1 MRVTVETT
9 TGLER
14 KATVAV
20 PSESFEAD
28 VAENLR
34 KRAATLK
41 LPGFRPGR
49 VPMKE
54 VRRRFGSAARAEVA
68 QTVVN
73 SSFADVVTERDLA
86 VVGAPQVEVVNAQAG
101 NDFEYT
107 ATFEV
112 LPTFELQPL
121 STLRIRKPAVEITET
136 DVDNTIEVLRRQRTN
151 WEAVERPAQKDDR
164 VTVDYT
170 VKVDGEVAMDGEDE
184 PLIAGGDHRIVDL
197 PATVLGMAIGE
208 TRTFPVTVAQF
219 GPRADAKPEDAVG
232 AADDDTAGADAA
244 AAEDAAMAED
254 DATTEAASEEAVAE
268 ASDAAAE
275 AGTDTDVATETTIS
289 TASDGATA
297 AEAAPG
303 VPAAIDGDPAPADT
317 ANAQDDEQDR
327 PYIEKDGIGEVSL
340 RRVEEPHL
348 PPVDDS
354 FFDILGID
362 PGPDRHDRFR
372 TQVRAQMQTEL
383 DRALKR
389 CQRDEIAKVIN
400 ETHDFDLPNALV
412 QAELIGRLRRMSR
425 AFDLERLPAS
435 VAEVMRADAAE
446 AVRLALVL
454 GEVARLANISADQER
469 IKASIEAMA
478 AEFEDPASA
487 TEALYSQENL
497 EQVANAVLEQQAID
511 HLLAQAD
518 LTEVPASYGD
528 AIVGQALPPRP
539 KPQPADESQAELQA
553 DAADEAEPV
562 GQAEPA
568 GDAEPTPSDTPHPA
582 AEAPKPKG
590 FAGRFRRLLGRAK

>member
-9 TGLER
+9 TSLER

-86 VVGAPQVEVVNAQAG
+86 VVGTPQVEVVNAQAG

-112 LPTFELQPL
+112 LPTFELKPL

-170 VKVDGEVAMDGEDE
+170 VKVEGEVAMEGEDE
-184 PLIAGGDHRIVDL
+184 PVIAGGDHRIVDL

-219 GPRADAKPEDAVG
+219 GRRADAKPEDDVG
-232 AADDDTAGADAA
+232 AAEDASDEEVAEPGADEAPAETSADTGAA
-244 AAEDAAMAED
+244 AAETAIST
-254 DATTEAASEEAVAE
+254 ATSDRATATEAAP
-268 ASDAAAE
+268 DAAA
-275 AGTDTDVATETTIS
+275 T
-289 TASDGATA
+289 
-297 AEAAPG
+297 
-303 VPAAIDGDPAPADT
+303 IDGDSGPEITD
-317 ANAQDDEQDR
+317 AQDDAEQDR
-327 PYIEKDGIGEVSL
+327 PYIERDGIGEVSL

-389 CQRDEIAKVIN
+389 CQRDEIATVID
-400 ETHDFDLPNALV
+400 ETHAFDLPNTLV
-412 QAELIGRLRRMSR
+412 QAELAGRLRRMSR
-425 AFDLERLPAS
+425 AFNLEQMPAS
-435 VAEVMRADAAE
+435 MAELMRADAAQT
-446 AVRLALVL
+446 VRLGLVL
-454 GEVARLANISADQER
+454 GEVARVANISADPER
-469 IKASIEAMA
+469 ISTSIEAMA

-487 TEALYSQENL
+487 AEALYSQENI

-518 LTEVPASYGD
+518 LTEVPASYSD

-539 KPQPADESQAELQA
+539 KPQSADEDQTEPQA
-553 DAADEAEPV
+553 DAAD
-562 GQAEPA
+562 GQTELA
-568 GDAEPTPSDTPHPA
+568 GDAEPSSSDTPDA
-582 AEAPKPKG
+582 SAEAPKRSG
-590 FAGRFRRLLGRAK
+590 LAGRFRRLLGRAK

>member
-28 VAENLR
+28 VAENLK
-34 KRAATLK
+34 KRAASLK

-54 VRRRFGSAARAEVA
+54 VRRRFGGAARAEVA

-170 VKVDGEVAMDGEDE
+170 VKVEGEVAMEGEEE
-184 PLIAGGDHRIVDL
+184 PVIAGGDHRVVDL

-232 AADDDTAGADAA
+232 T
-244 AAEDAAMAED
+244 AEDAATAED
-254 DATTEAASEEAVAE
+254 ASDKEVAEITGDEAPAETSADTEAGAE
-268 ASDAAAE
+268 A
-275 AGTDTDVATETTIS
+275 TIS
-289 TASDGATA
+289 TAAGDAATA
-297 AEAAPG
+297 TDAAP
-303 VPAAIDGDPAPADT
+303 AIDGDTAPANATD
-317 ANAQDDEQDR
+317 AQDDAEQNR
-327 PYIEKDGIGEVSL
+327 PYIERDGIGEVSL

-362 PGPDRHDRFR
+362 PGPDRQDRFR

-389 CQRDEIAKVIN
+389 CQRDEIAKVID
-400 ETHDFDLPNALV
+400 ETHAFDLPNTLV
-412 QAELIGRLRRMSR
+412 QAELAGRLRRMSR
-425 AFDLERLPAS
+425 AFNLEQMPAS
-435 VAEVMRADAAE
+435 MAELMRADAAE
-446 AVRLALVL
+446 TVRLGLVL
-454 GEVARLANISADQER
+454 GEVARVANISADSER
-469 IKASIEAMA
+469 IRASIEAMA

-487 TEALYSQENL
+487 AEALYSQENI

-518 LTEVPASYGD
+518 LTEVPASYSD

-539 KPQPADESQAELQA
+539 KPQPADESQAELQV
-553 DAADEAEPV
+553 DAADEPV
-562 GQAEPA
+562 GEAEPA
-568 GDAEPTPSDTPHPA
+568 GDAERAPSDTRDAA
-582 AEAPKPKG
+582 AETPKPKG
-590 FAGRFRRLLGRAK
+590 LARFRRLLGRAK

>member
-54 VRRRFGSAARAEVA
+54 VRRRFGGAARAEVA

-73 SSFADVVTERDLA
+73 ASFADVVAERDLA
-86 VVGAPQVEVVNAQAG
+86 VVGTPQVEVVNAQAG

-112 LPTFELQPL
+112 LPNFELQPL

-170 VKVDGEVAMDGEDE
+170 VKVEGEVAMEGEDE
-184 PLIAGGDHRIVDL
+184 PVIAGGDHRIVDL

-219 GPRADAKPEDAVG
+219 GRRADAKPEDAVG
-232 AADDDTAGADAA
+232 AADDAA
-244 AAEDAAMAED
+244 AAENAATAED
-254 DATTEAASEEAVAE
+254 ASDEEVAEPGADEAPTETSADTGAAAETAISTATSDRATATEAAP
-268 ASDAAAE
+268 DAAA
-275 AGTDTDVATETTIS
+275 T
-289 TASDGATA
+289 
-297 AEAAPG
+297 
-303 VPAAIDGDPAPADT
+303 IDGDSGPETTD
-317 ANAQDDEQDR
+317 AQDDAEQDR
-327 PYIEKDGIGEVSL
+327 PYIERDGIGEVSL

-389 CQRDEIAKVIN
+389 CQRDEIATVID
-400 ETHDFDLPNALV
+400 ETHAFDLPNTLV
-412 QAELIGRLRRMSR
+412 QAELAGRLRRMSR
-425 AFDLERLPAS
+425 AFNLEQMPAS
-435 VAEVMRADAAE
+435 MAELMRADAAQT
-446 AVRLALVL
+446 VRLGLVL
-454 GEVARLANISADQER
+454 GEVARVANISADPER
-469 IKASIEAMA
+469 IRASIEAMA

-487 TEALYSQENL
+487 AEALYSQENI

-518 LTEVPASYGD
+518 LTEVPASYSD

-539 KPQPADESQAELQA
+539 KPQPADEDQTEPQA
-553 DAADEAEPV
+553 DAADRETELAS
-562 GQAEPA
+562 
-568 GDAEPTPSDTPHPA
+568 DAEPSSSDTPDA
-582 AEAPKPKG
+582 SAEAPKRSG
-590 FAGRFRRLLGRAK
+590 LAGRFRRLLGRAK

>member
-34 KRAATLK
+34 KRAASLK

-86 VVGAPQVEVVNAQAG
+86 VVGAPQVELVNAEAG

-121 STLRIRKPAVEITET
+121 STLRIRKPAVVITET

-170 VKVDGEVAMDGEDE
+170 VKVDGEVRMEGEEE
-184 PLIAGGDHRIVDL
+184 PVIAGGDHRVVDL
-197 PATVLGMAIGE
+197 PTTVLGMAIGE
-208 TRTFPVTVAQF
+208 TRTFPVTVALF
-219 GPRADAKPEDAVG
+219 GRRADAKPEDAVG
-232 AADDDTAGADAA
+232 TPEDAASSAEDAVTAEHASGEEAAEASGEA
-244 AAEDAAMAED
+244 AAEPGTGTEVAA
-254 DATTEAASEEAVAE
+254 
-268 ASDAAAE
+268 
-275 AGTDTDVATETTIS
+275 ETTIS
-289 TASDGATA
+289 AVASDSTTA
-297 AEAAPG
+297 IEAAPG
-303 VPAAIDGDPAPADT
+303 VAAAIDGDTAPAD
-317 ANAQDDEQDR
+317 ADGQDDTEQDR
-327 PYIEKDGIGEVSL
+327 PYVERDGIGEVSL
-340 RRVEEPHL
+340 RRVDEPHL

-389 CQRDEIAKVIN
+389 CQRDEIAKVID
-400 ETHDFDLPNALV
+400 ETHAFDLPNTLV
-412 QAELIGRLRRMSR
+412 QAELAGRLRRMSR
-425 AFDLERLPAS
+425 AFNLEQMPAS
-435 VAEVMRADAAE
+435 MAELMRADAAE
-446 AVRLALVL
+446 TVRLGLVL
-454 GEVARLANISADQER
+454 GEVARVANISADPER
-469 IKASIEAMA
+469 IRASIEAMA

-487 TEALYSQENL
+487 AEALYSQENI

-518 LTEVPASYGD
+518 LTEVPASYSD

-539 KPQPADESQAELQA
+539 KPQPADEDQTEPQA
-553 DAADEAEPV
+553 DAADRETELAS
-562 GQAEPA
+562 
-568 GDAEPTPSDTPHPA
+568 DAEPSSSDTPDA
-582 AEAPKPKG
+582 SAEAPKRSG
-590 FAGRFRRLLGRAK
+590 LAGRFRRLLGRAK

>member
-170 VKVDGEVAMDGEDE
+170 VKVDGEVRMEGEDE
-184 PLIAGGDHRIVDL
+184 PVIAGGDHRIVDL

-208 TRTFPVTVAQF
+208 TRTFPVTVALF
-219 GPRADAKPEDAVG
+219 GPRADAKPDDAVG
-232 AADDDTAGADAA
+232 AGEDDANGMEEAATAEAASDEEVAEPGADEASAEASADTGAAAETAISTATSDRATATEAAPDAA
-244 AAEDAAMAED
+244 A
-254 DATTEAASEEAVAE
+254 T
-268 ASDAAAE
+268 
-275 AGTDTDVATETTIS
+275 
-289 TASDGATA
+289 
-297 AEAAPG
+297 
-303 VPAAIDGDPAPADT
+303 IDGDSGLETTD
-317 ANAQDDEQDR
+317 AQDDAEPDR
-327 PYIEKDGIGEVSL
+327 PYIERDGIGEVSL

-389 CQRDEIAKVIN
+389 CQRDEIAKVID
-400 ETHDFDLPNALV
+400 ETHAFDLPNTLV
-412 QAELIGRLRRMSR
+412 QAELAGRLRRMSR
-425 AFDLERLPAS
+425 AFNLEQMPAS
-435 VAEVMRADAAE
+435 MAELMRTDAAE
-446 AVRLALVL
+446 TVRLGLVL
-454 GEVARLANISADQER
+454 GEVARVANISADPER
-469 IKASIEAMA
+469 ISTSIEAMA

-487 TEALYSQENL
+487 AEALYSQENI

-518 LTEVPASYGD
+518 LTEVPASYSD

-539 KPQPADESQAELQA
+539 KPQPADE
-553 DAADEAEPV
+553 
-562 GQAEPA
+562 GQAEPRVDAADGQTELA
-568 GDAEPTPSDTPHPA
+568 GDAEPPSSDTPDA
-582 AEAPKPKG
+582 SAEAPKRSG

>member
-28 VAENLR
+28 VAENLK

-54 VRRRFGSAARAEVA
+54 VRRRFGSAVRAEVA

-112 LPTFELQPL
+112 MPNFELQPL
-121 STLRIRKPAVEITET
+121 STLRIRKPTVEITET
-136 DVDNTIEVLRRQRTN
+136 DVDNTIEVLRRQRTK

-170 VKVDGEVAMDGEDE
+170 VKVEGEVAMEGEEE
-184 PLIAGGDHRIVDL
+184 PVIAGGDHRIADL

-208 TRTFPVTVAQF
+208 TRTFPVTVALF
-219 GPRADAKPEDAVG
+219 GPRADVKPEDAVG
-232 AADDDTAGADAA
+232 T
-244 AAEDAAMAED
+244 AEDAAPAED
-254 DATTEAASEEAVAE
+254 ANDEEVAEVTGDEAPAETSADTEAGAE
-268 ASDAAAE
+268 A
-275 AGTDTDVATETTIS
+275 TIS
-289 TASDGATA
+289 TAAGDGATA
-297 AEAAPG
+297 TETAPDAAP
-303 VPAAIDGDPAPADT
+303 AIDGDTAPA
-317 ANAQDDEQDR
+317 NATDAQDDDEQDR
-327 PYIEKDGIGEVSL
+327 PYIERDGIGEVSL

-348 PPVDDS
+348 PPVDES

-389 CQRDEIAKVIN
+389 CQRDEIAKVID
-400 ETHDFDLPNALV
+400 ETHAFDLPNTLV
-412 QAELIGRLRRMSR
+412 QAELAGRLRRMSR
-425 AFDLERLPAS
+425 AFNLEQMPAS
-435 VAEVMRADAAE
+435 MAELMRADAAE
-446 AVRLALVL
+446 TVRLGLVL
-454 GEVARLANISADQER
+454 GEVARVANISADSER
-469 IKASIEAMA
+469 IRASIEAMA

-487 TEALYSQENL
+487 AEALYSQENI

-518 LTEVPASYGD
+518 LTEVPASYSD

-539 KPQPADESQAELQA
+539 KPQPADESQAELQV

-562 GQAEPA
+562 GEAEPA
-568 GDAEPTPSDTPHPA
+568 GDAERAPGDTRDPA
-582 AEAPKPKG
+582 AETPKPKG
-590 FAGRFRRLLGRAK
+590 LARFRRLLGRAK